1 MLVQRAPQGD
11 DVLLRLCCL
20 TLRGLQLSL
29 LLGLLLSVLL
39 RKMSADHA
47 ATDRTNDGVVPSVMP
62 SDPANHC
69 TLEAACGV
77 CRAYHCEGQRR
88 CNQGD
93 SYRASFHSK
102 VLGGC
107 VFRMWRCLALFQ

>member
-1 MLVQRAPQGD
+1 MLGGPAVLWFHRVHQAD

-20 TLRGLQLSL
+20 TLRSL
-29 LLGLLLSVLL
+29 LLGVLL
-39 RKMSADHA
+39 RKVPADHA
-47 ATDRTNDGVVPSVMP
+47 TTDRTNDSVVPRIVP
-62 SDPANHC
+62 CDPAYHR

-77 CRAYHCEGQRR
+77 CRACRCEGQRR

-102 VLGGC
+102 VL
-107 VFRMWRCLALFQ
+107 